1 MQIKENWDQRCMV
14 CDEIITNP
22 ICSSCINKEI
32 EKWLDEKNIELNLLG
47 KDNANGNIKCLKCG
61 KNIDVCMYCHIKDI
75 ENDIIDNC
83 PELFGEFIEMFRLF
97 NHTIFI

>member
-1 MQIKENWDQRCMV
+1 MQIKENWDQRCVV
-14 CDEIITNP
+14 CSEIITNP
-22 ICSSCINKEI
+22 ICGSCINKEI

-47 KDNANGNIKCLKCG
+47 KDDANEGMKCLKCG

-97 NHTIFI
+97 NYGIFF